1 MTLIYHV
8 CRADEWRAAEASG
21 AYPGSSQDQ
30 ADGFIHFSDADQV
43 AASVAKHRAGQ
54 SGLMILEV
62 DDQKLGPALKW
73 EPSRGGALF
82 PHLYKPLPVAAV
94 SRAADLPLG
103 AAGRHVFPWGLDK
116 TGGRDAG
123 G

>member
-8 CRADEWRAAEASG
+8 CRADEWRAAQASG
-21 AYPGSSQDQ
+21 HYAGSSQDK
-30 ADGFIHFSDADQV
+30 ADGFIHFSDATQV
-43 AASVAKHRAGQ
+43 VTSVAKHRAGQ

-62 DDQKLGPALKW
+62 DDGKLGAELKW

-94 SRAADLPLG
+94 ARAADLPLG
-103 AAGRHVFPWGLDK
+103 ADGRHVFPWGLDK
-116 TGGRDAG
+116 SA
-123 G
+123 